1 MTAKSVARPAS
12 YNQTLLIPS
21 RPIIQYFAL
30 RLLPAV
36 VRGCFL
42 NSAQRLGDLLPN
54 RGGRGGRGNDN
65 EAVQIFFRNSCP
77 LPRNRPWQTNLFFD
91 KFRFGFRIIF
101 LTTLWQCLIDNEAE
115 QRLGEDLG

>member
-54 RGGRGGRGNDN
+54 RGGEEGGTTMKPFKYFSAT
-65 EAVQIFFRNSCP
+65 AVLSLEIGPGR
-77 LPRNRPWQTNLFFD
+77 
-91 KFRFGFRIIF
+91 RISS
-101 LTTLWQCLIDNEAE
+101 LTSS
-115 QRLGEDLG
+115 DLGSELYFVSYNSVAMFNRQ